1 MAKYLDYVG
10 LGKVWEKI
18 KERDNQ
24 VQQNLDNL
32 KANIQDGTVVAG
44 KATADGNGNNIGT
57 TYLTIN
63 SAKSTY
69 MPIRAATSAALGG
82 LKTNGDPIT
91 TPIVSAQGTTSSG
104 GYYPIELDKDGVA
117 WVKVPWRD
125 FNTTYT
131 LSGSDA
137 TVTLTPSTNGV
148 PGTPK
153 SITVNNVGHA
163 SAADSATKA
172 TNDSDGNKIS
182 TTYLKA
188 GLKGKANGLAELDAD
203 GKVPSAQLPSYV
215 DDVIEG
221 YLYNGK
227 FYKESAHTTAI
238 SGEGG
243 KIYVDLSTGVTYRW
257 SGTTFV
263 EISKSLAVGTT
274 SGTAYD
280 GAKGAALEKKVN
292 SLESTTSGIKND
304 YLPKVAN
311 SVRVDRVAG
320 SGSVYY
326 FEVQTGYGPGGS
338 LAVNNTRLRVQQEGF
353 EIQSSLTDTSST
365 TPRSY
370 KTTFLVAPTGVT
382 INGEEVASTAITEA
396 EINTLCV

>member
-32 KANIQDGTVVAG
+32 KTNIQNGTVVAG
-44 KATADGNGNNIGT
+44 KATADGNGNTIST

-63 SAKSTY
+63 NAKSTY

-82 LKTNGDPIT
+82 LKTNGDSIT

-148 PGTPK
+148 PGRPK

-172 TNDSDGNKIS
+172 TNDSDGNKII

-188 GLKGKANGLAELDAD
+188 SLKGKANGLAELDAD

-257 SGTTFV
+257 SGSTFV

-280 GAKGAALEKKVN
+280 GAKGAALEKKVS

>member
-32 KANIQDGTVVAG
+32 KTNIQNGTVVAG
-44 KATADGNGNNIGT
+44 KATADGNGNTIST

-63 SAKSTY
+63 NAKSTY

-82 LKTNGDPIT
+82 LKTNGDSIT

-172 TNDSDGNKIS
+172 TNDSDGNKII

-188 GLKGKANGLAELDAD
+188 SLKGKANGLAELDAD

-257 SGTTFV
+257 SGSTFV

-280 GAKGAALEKKVN
+280 GAKGAALEKKVS

>member
-18 KERDNQ
+18 KARDNQ
-24 VQQNLDNL
+24 IQQNLDNL
-32 KANIQDGTVVAG
+32 KADIKSGTVVAG
-44 KATADGNGNNIGT
+44 KATADGNGNTIST
-57 TYLTIN
+57 TYLTVS
-63 SAKSTY
+63 SAKNTY
-69 MPIRAATSAALGG
+69 MPIRAASSAALGG
-82 LKTNGDPIT
+82 IKTNGDSIT
-91 TPIVSAQGTTSSG
+91 TPIVADQGTTSKG
-104 GYYPIELDKDGVA
+104 GYYPIELDKGGVA
-117 WVKVPWRD
+117 WVKVPWKD

-137 TVTLTPSTNGV
+137 IVTLTPSTNGV
-148 PGTPK
+148 QGVPT

-163 SAADSATKA
+163 STATSADKA
-172 TNDSDGNKIS
+172 NKDGNGESIS
-182 TTYLKA
+182 STYVRKDKL
-188 GLKGKANGLAELDAD
+188 GKANGVATLDAN
-203 GKVPSAQLPSYV
+203 GLVTSTQLPSYV

-238 SGEGG
+238 AGEGG
-243 KIYVDLSTGVTYRW
+243 KIYVDLSTEVTYRW
-257 SGTTFV
+257 SGSKFV

-280 GAKGAALEKKVN
+280 GAQGAALEKKVN

-320 SGSVYY
+320 SGSIYY
-326 FEVQTGYGPGGS
+326 FEVQTGYGSTGAI
-338 LAVNNTRLRVQQEGF
+338 AVNNTRMRVQQDGF
-353 EIQSSLTDTSST
+353 EIQSSFTDTSST
-365 TPRSY
+365 TPRAY

-382 INGEEVASTAITEA
+382 INGEEVASTAITET

>member
-18 KERDNQ
+18 KARDNQ
-24 VQQNLDNL
+24 IQQNLDNL
-32 KANIQDGTVVAG
+32 KADIKSGTVIAG
-44 KATADGNGNNIGT
+44 KATADGNGNIINT
-57 TYLTIN
+57 TYLTIS
-63 SAKSTY
+63 SAKNTY
-69 MPIRAATSAALGG
+69 MPIRAASSAALGG
-82 LKTNGDPIT
+82 IKTNGDSIT
-91 TPIVSAQGTTSSG
+91 TPIVAEQGTTSKG
-104 GYYPIELDKDGVA
+104 GYYPIELDKGGVA
-117 WVKVPWRD
+117 WVKVPWKD

-137 TVTLTPSTNGV
+137 IVTLTPSTNGV
-148 PGTPK
+148 QGAPT

-163 SAADSATKA
+163 SAADTADKA
-172 TNDSDGNKIS
+172 TSDSDGNKIS

-188 GLKGKANGLAELDAD
+188 SLKGKANGLAELDGD

-227 FYKESAHTTAI
+227 FYKESVHTTAI
-238 SGEGG
+238 TGEGG
-243 KIYVDLSTGVTYRW
+243 KIYVDLSTEVTYRW
-257 SGTTFV
+257 SGSKFV

-274 SGTAYD
+274 SGTAYAGD
-280 GAKGAALEKKVN
+280 KGAALEKKVS
-292 SLESTTSGIKND
+292 SLESSTSGIKND

-311 SVRVDRVAG
+311 SVKVDRVAG
-320 SGSVYY
+320 SGSIYY
-326 FEVQTGYGPGGS
+326 FEVQTGYGSAGAI
-338 LAVNNTRLRVQQEGF
+338 AVNNTRMRVQEGGF
-353 EIQSSLTDTSST
+353 EIQTSLTDVSST

-370 KTTFLVAPTGVT
+370 KTTFLVTPTGVT

>member
-32 KANIQDGTVVAG
+32 KTNIQDGTVVAG
-44 KATADGNGNNIGT
+44 KATADGNGNTIST

-63 SAKSTY
+63 NAKSTY

-82 LKTNGDPIT
+82 LKTNGDSIT

-188 GLKGKANGLAELDAD
+188 SLKGKANGLAELDAD

-238 SGEGG
+238 AGEGG
-243 KIYVDLSTGVTYRW
+243 KIYVDISTGVTYRW
-257 SGTTFV
+257 SGSTFV

-280 GAKGAALEKKVN
+280 GAKGAALEKKVS

-311 SVRVDRVAG
+311 SVRVDRIAG

-382 INGEEVASTAITEA
+382 INGEEVASTAITET

>member
-91 TPIVSAQGTTSSG
+91 APIVSVQGTTSSG
-104 GYYPIELDKDGVA
+104 GYYPIELDNDGVA

-137 TVTLTPSTNGV
+137 TVALTPSTNGV

-188 GLKGKANGLAELDAD
+188 SLKGKANGLAELDAD

-227 FYKESAHTTAI
+227 FYKESAHTNAI

-257 SGTTFV
+257 SGSTFV

-280 GAKGAALEKKVN
+280 GAKGAALEKKVS

-353 EIQSSLTDTSST
+353 EIQSSLTDTSSS

>member
-32 KANIQDGTVVAG
+32 KTNIQNGTVVAG
-44 KATADGNGNNIGT
+44 KATADGNGNTIST

-63 SAKSTY
+63 NAKSTY

-82 LKTNGDPIT
+82 LKTNGDSIT

-172 TNDSDGNKIS
+172 TNDSDGNKII

-188 GLKGKANGLAELDAD
+188 SIKGKANGLAELDAD

-257 SGTTFV
+257 SGSTFV

-280 GAKGAALEKKVN
+280 GAKGAALEKKVS

>member
-32 KANIQDGTVVAG
+32 KTNIQNGTVVAG
-44 KATADGNGNNIGT
+44 KATADGNGNTIST

-63 SAKSTY
+63 NAKSTY

-82 LKTNGDPIT
+82 LKTNGDSIT

-172 TNDSDGNKIS
+172 TNDSDGNKII

-188 GLKGKANGLAELDAD
+188 SLKGKANGLAELDAD

-257 SGTTFV
+257 SGSTFV

>member
-32 KANIQDGTVVAG
+32 KTNIQNGTVVAG
-44 KATADGNGNNIGT
+44 KATADGNGNTIST

-63 SAKSTY
+63 NAKSTY

-82 LKTNGDPIT
+82 LKTNGDSIT

-172 TNDSDGNKIS
+172 TNDSDGNKII

-188 GLKGKANGLAELDAD
+188 SLKGKANGLAELDAD

-257 SGTTFV
+257 SGSTFV

-280 GAKGAALEKKVN
+280 GAKGAALEKKV
-292 SLESTTSGIKND
+292 SSIERTTSGIKND

>member
-104 GYYPIELDKDGVA
+104 GYYPIELDKGGVA

-163 SAADSATKA
+163 STATSADKA
-172 TNDSDGNKIS
+172 NKDGNGESIS
-182 TTYLKA
+182 STYVRKDKL
-188 GLKGKANGLAELDAD
+188 GKANGVATLDAN
-203 GKVPSAQLPSYV
+203 GLVPSTQLPSYV

-221 YLYNGK
+221 YIYNGK
-227 FYKESAHTTAI
+227 FYKESAHTNEI
-238 SGEGG
+238 EGEGG
-243 KIYVDLSTGVTYRW
+243 KIYVDISTEVTYRW
-257 SGTTFV
+257 SGSKFV

-320 SGSVYY
+320 SGSTYY
-326 FEVQTGYGPGGS
+326 FEVQTGYGSVGAI
-338 LAVNNTRLRVQQEGF
+338 AVNNTRMRVQEGGV
-353 EIQSSLTDTSST
+353 EIQSSLTDTAST
-365 TPRSY
+365 TPKAY

-382 INGEEVASTAITEA
+382 INGEEVASTAITET

>member
-18 KERDNQ
+18 KARDNQ
-24 VQQNLDNL
+24 IQQNLDNL
-32 KANIQDGTVVAG
+32 KADIKSGTVIAG
-44 KATADGNGNNIGT
+44 KATADGNGNTIST
-57 TYLTIN
+57 TYLTIS
-63 SAKSTY
+63 SAKNTY
-69 MPIRAATSAALGG
+69 MPIRAASSAALGG
-82 LKTNGDPIT
+82 IKTNGDSIT
-91 TPIVSAQGTTSSG
+91 TPIVADQGTTSQG
-104 GYYPIELDKDGVA
+104 GYYPIELDKGGVA
-117 WVKVPWRD
+117 WVKVPWKD

-137 TVTLTPSTNGV
+137 IVTLTPSTNGV
-148 PGTPK
+148 QGTPS
-153 SITVNNVGHA
+153 SITINNVGHA
-163 SAADSATKA
+163 SAADTATKA

-188 GLKGKANGLAELDAD
+188 SLKGKANGLAELGSD

-238 SGEGG
+238 TGEGG
-243 KIYVDLSTGVTYRW
+243 KIYVDLSTEVTYRW
-257 SGTTFV
+257 SGSKFV

-320 SGSVYY
+320 SGSTYY
-326 FEVQTGYGPGGS
+326 FEVQTGYGSAGAI
-338 LAVNNTRLRVQQEGF
+338 AVNNTRMRVQEGGF

-365 TPRSY
+365 TPRAY

>member
-32 KANIQDGTVVAG
+32 KTNIQNGTVVAG
-44 KATADGNGNNIGT
+44 KATADGNGNTIST

-63 SAKSTY
+63 NAKSTY

-82 LKTNGDPIT
+82 LKTNGDSIT

-148 PGTPK
+148 PGAPK

-172 TNDSDGNKIS
+172 TNDSDGNKII

-188 GLKGKANGLAELDAD
+188 SLKGKANGLAELDAD

-257 SGTTFV
+257 SGSTFV

-280 GAKGAALEKKVN
+280 GAKGAALEKKVS

>member
-18 KERDNQ
+18 KARDNQ
-24 VQQNLDNL
+24 IQQNLDNL
-32 KANIQDGTVVAG
+32 KTDIKDGTVVAG
-44 KATADGNGNNIGT
+44 KATADGSGNTITT
-57 TYLTIN
+57 TYLTI
-63 SAKSTY
+63 SGAKNTY
-69 MPIRAATSAALGG
+69 MPIRAASSAALGG
-82 LKTNGDPIT
+82 LKTNGDSIT
-91 TPIVSAQGTTSSG
+91 TPIVAAQGTTSKG
-104 GYYPIELDKDGVA
+104 GYYPIELDKGGVA
-117 WVKVPWRD
+117 WVNVPWKD

-137 TVTLTPSTNGV
+137 IVTLTPSTNGV
-148 PGTPK
+148 QGAPT
-153 SITVNNVGHA
+153 SVTVNNVGHA
-163 SAADSATKA
+163 STATSADKA
-172 TNDSDGNKIS
+172 NKDGNGESIS
-182 TTYLKA
+182 STYVRKDKL
-188 GLKGKANGLAELDAD
+188 GKANGVATLDAN
-203 GKVPSAQLPSYV
+203 GLVPSTQLPSYV

-227 FYKESAHTTAI
+227 FYKESAHTNEI

-243 KIYVDLSTGVTYRW
+243 KIYVDLSTEVTYRW
-257 SGTTFV
+257 SGSKFV

-280 GAKGAALEKKVN
+280 GAKGAALEKKVS

-320 SGSVYY
+320 SGSTYY
-326 FEVQTGYGPGGS
+326 FEVQTGYGSAGAI
-338 LAVNNTRLRVQQEGF
+338 AVNNTRMRVQEGGV
-353 EIQSSLTDTSST
+353 EIQSSLIDTSST

-382 INGEEVASTAITEA
+382 INGEEVASTAITET